1 MTAIFF
7 PLAALLTDLL
17 IIIMFYTKK
26 NVKNSETKIYSFLL
40 NINFLECLFNLIG
53 IIAVSLKIFIKS
65 NPFVNIMWKMWKNII
80 KDLQK

>member
-26 NVKNSETKIYSFLL
+26 NVKNSD
-40 NINFLECLFNLIG
+40 NL
-53 IIAVSLKIFIKS
+53 
-65 NPFVNIMWKMWKNII
+65 
-80 KDLQK
+80 